1 MLKISILT
9 PIYGVEKYIEQC
21 ARSLFE
27 QSYASIE
34 YIFVDDCTPDKSI
47 GILQSLLKEY
57 PERAQQVRIIH
68 HDRNRGVGAARQT
81 ALMAATGDY
90 LLFADSDDML
100 PEDAVEELAGKADSS
115 HADLIDGG
123 YREWCDEMAGRL
135 QKPFDVSDE
144 KLLKLLVC
152 HNNITNRLWSR
163 IYKRSLIMEHRIFF
177 EEGINYADDLFWNAQ
192 FMFYGKK
199 VNIDDAVY
207 YYRTDNENSYNHNIS
222 EKNLL
227 SYFKST
233 RRLIDFFEL
242 NDTEHQYLRATE
254 IGIVNAYRW
263 AANAHVA
270 FEKVDQALDY
280 KPKSCLISLIISLI
294 KKGVPVKR
302 VNLIYLAYRRLYTL
316 LISAPSAVS

>member
-34 YIFVDDCTPDKSI
+34 YIFVDDCTPDNSI

-100 PEDAVEELAGKADSS
+100 PEDAVEKLTTKAEST

-123 YREWCDEMAGRL
+123 YREWCDGKAGIL
-135 QKPFDVSDE
+135 QKPLMFLTRNCSNCLFVRTSSPTGCGAE
-144 KLLKLLVC
+144 SISVRSSWSTGYSLKRASTMRKIFSGMPSSC
-152 HNNITNRLWSR
+152 STA
-163 IYKRSLIMEHRIFF
+163 KR
-177 EEGINYADDLFWNAQ
+177 
-192 FMFYGKK
+192 
-199 VNIDDAVY
+199 
-207 YYRTDNENSYNHNIS
+207 
-222 EKNLL
+222 
-227 SYFKST
+227 
-233 RRLIDFFEL
+233 
-242 NDTEHQYLRATE
+242 
-254 IGIVNAYRW
+254 
-263 AANAHVA
+263 
-270 FEKVDQALDY
+270 
-280 KPKSCLISLIISLI
+280 
-294 KKGVPVKR
+294 
-302 VNLIYLAYRRLYTL
+302 
-316 LISAPSAVS
+316 

>member
-100 PEDAVEELAGKADSS
+100 PK
-115 HADLIDGG
+115 
-123 YREWCDEMAGRL
+123 
-135 QKPFDVSDE
+135 
-144 KLLKLLVC
+144 
-152 HNNITNRLWSR
+152 
-163 IYKRSLIMEHRIFF
+163 
-177 EEGINYADDLFWNAQ
+177 
-192 FMFYGKK
+192 
-199 VNIDDAVY
+199 
-207 YYRTDNENSYNHNIS
+207 S
-222 EKNLL
+222 EKEYVREFNDKKYIPELL
-227 SYFKST
+227 FEDKEMVNRIKFHPMALWKT
-233 RRLIDFFEL
+233 RSR
-242 NDTEHQYLRATE
+242 
-254 IGIVNAYRW
+254 
-263 AANAHVA
+263 
-270 FEKVDQALDY
+270 
-280 KPKSCLISLIISLI
+280 
-294 KKGVPVKR
+294 
-302 VNLIYLAYRRLYTL
+302 
-316 LISAPSAVS
+316 

>member
-27 QSYASIE
+27 QSYAPIE

-47 GILQSLLKEY
+47 GILQSILKEY
-57 PERAQQVRIIH
+57 PERAQQVHIIH

-100 PEDAVEELAGKADSS
+100 PNDAVEKLIEKAEST

-123 YREWCDEMAGRL
+123 YREWRDGKVGIL
-135 QKPFDVSDE
+135 QKPFDVSDK

-152 HNNITNRLWSR
+152 QNIITNRLWGR

-177 EEGINYADDLFWNAQ
+177 EEGINYAEDLFWNAQ

-207 YYRTDNENSYNHNIS
+207 YYRTDNENSYSHNIS

-233 RRLIDFFEL
+233 RRLIDFFEQ
-242 NDTEHQYLRATE
+242 NDKLHQYLRATE

-270 FEKVDQALDY
+270 FEKVDQALAY
-280 KPKSCLISLIISLI
+280 KPTSCLIRLIIHLI
-294 KKGVPVKR
+294 KRGVPVKK
-302 VNLIYLAYRRLYTL
+302 VNLIYLSYRRLYTL

>member
-34 YIFVDDCTPDKSI
+34 YIFVDDCTHDKSI

-100 PEDAVEELAGKADSS
+100 PEDAVEKLARKADSS

-123 YREWCDEMAGRL
+123 YREWCEGKAGRL
-135 QKPFDVSDE
+135 QKPFDVSDK

-152 HNNITNRLWSR
+152 QNIITNRLWGR

-177 EEGINYADDLFWNAQ
+177 EEGINYAEDLFWNAQ

-233 RRLIDFFEL
+233 RRLIDFFEQ
-242 NDTEHQYLRATE
+242 NDKKHQYLRATE

-263 AANAHVA
+263 AANAQVA
-270 FEKVDQALDY
+270 FEKVDQALGY
-280 KPKSCLISLIISLI
+280 KPKSFLIRLIIKLI

-302 VNLIYLAYRRLYTL
+302 VNFIYLAYRKLYTL
-316 LISAPSAVS
+316 LISAPSAAS

>member
-34 YIFVDDCTPDKSI
+34 YIFVDDCTPDNSI

-100 PEDAVEELAGKADSS
+100 PEDAVEKLTTKAEST

-123 YREWCDEMAGRL
+123 YREWCDCKAGIL
-135 QKPFDVSDE
+135 QKPFDVSDK

-152 HNNITNRLWSR
+152 QNIITNRLWGR
-163 IYKRSLIMEHRIFF
+163 IYKRSLIMENRIFF
-177 EEGINYADDLFWNAQ
+177 EEGINYAEDLFWNAQ

-222 EKNLL
+222 ERNLL

-233 RRLIDFFEL
+233 RRLIDFFEQ
-242 NDTEHQYLRATE
+242 NDKKHQYLRATE

-263 AANAHVA
+263 AANAQVA
-270 FEKVDQALDY
+270 FEKVDQALGY
-280 KPKSCLISLIISLI
+280 KPKSCLIRLIIKLI

-302 VNLIYLAYRRLYTL
+302 VNLIYLAYRKLYTL
-316 LISAPSAVS
+316 LISAPSAAS